1 MSLYFPLVCVCVVLK
16 SVVHPFREKLCTVI
30 KRYFMEFP
38 GGPVVG
44 DSVLSLLWLRF
55 SPWPENFC
63 MLRARPKKKKRNSII
78 LYVVV
83 YYLGPAS
90 KEETL
95 E

>member
-1 MSLYFPLVCVCVVLK
+1 MYCHKEILYGVPWWPSGWGFSVITAVAQVQSLA
-16 SVVHPFREKLCTVI
+16 RE
-30 KRYFMEFP
+30 
-38 GGPVVG
+38 
-44 DSVLSLLWLRF
+44 LLH
-55 SPWPENFC
+55 
-63 MLRARPKKKKRNSII
+63 AAGKAKKKKKRNSII